1 MASLITKTGPR
12 PVLMRR
18 VIGRKFFI
26 VFLDPSPSRQARRC
40 ALPFST
46 TVNRFGLIRSNKDAY
61 PAREMRNVV
70 GECPTQKTLVTLTQ
84 PDTESTQLGTAVG
97 GSVFS

>member
-26 VFLDPSPSRQARRC
+26 VFLAPSPSRQARRC

-46 TVNRFGLIRSNKDAY
+46 TVNRFGLIRSNKDSYSAH
-61 PAREMRNVV
+61 EIRNVV
-70 GECPTQKTLVTLTQ
+70 GECPTQKTLATLTQ
-84 PDTESTQLGTAVG
+84 PDTESKQLGQG
-97 GSVFS
+97 RGQHI